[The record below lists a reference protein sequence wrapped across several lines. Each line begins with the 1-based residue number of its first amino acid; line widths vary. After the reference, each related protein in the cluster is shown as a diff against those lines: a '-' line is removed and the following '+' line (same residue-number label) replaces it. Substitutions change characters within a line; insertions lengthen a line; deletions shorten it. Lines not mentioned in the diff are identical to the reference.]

1 MFFQKK
7 KEEVINPKVLLVIL
21 DGWGR
26 GKNDLSNPLAEAH
39 LPTIQY
45 LEENYPSGS
54 LQASG
59 IAIGLPWGEVGNS
72 EVGHLTL
79 GAGKI
84 LYQHYP
90 KITMAIQDG
99 SFFQNTAFLE
109 AIAHVKKYNS
119 KLHLI
124 GVLTSGTVHAAFEHV
139 LALAE
144 LAKKNNIERLYLHP
158 FGDGRDG
165 PPEGGLE
172 LTKQLAAHLKK
183 IGTGKI
189 ATTCGRYYGMD
200 RDGNWDRTKQ
210 AYELITNGTG
220 IHAKTLDDAFQST
233 YEQKRTDE
241 FIPPHTFLIATEEN
255 GFVEDN
261 DAVIFWDFREDSIRQ
276 ITTPFALPNFTSF
289 PARIP
294 SNLFVVTMTHYDNAF
309 AAHVAFSPDVVAHP
323 LSKVV
328 SDANKKQ
335 LKIAETDKYAHVTNF
350 FNGFEENPFPQ
361 EDRILVPSKH
371 GTSKESAPEFMAP
384 TITQHIMEAIE
395 SQRYD
400 LIVVNYANA
409 DLIAH
414 AGEYELARQSVE
426 VLDMQLG
433 QIVAKIEQHPEYHLI
448 ITADHGNV
456 ESLRNPYTGV
466 PETKHNISPVPI
478 YIIQKNLKGNQGS
491 IGDGI
496 LSDVAPTI
504 LAFLNLPKPLEM
516 SGENLLKND

>member
-1 MFFQKK
+1 
-7 KEEVINPKVLLVIL
+7 
-21 DGWGR
+21 
-26 GKNDLSNPLAEAH
+26 
-39 LPTIQY
+39 
-45 LEENYPSGS
+45 
-54 LQASG
+54 
-59 IAIGLPWGEVGNS
+59 
-72 EVGHLTL
+72 VGHLTL

-99 SFFQNTAFLE
+99 SFFENPAFLE
-109 AIAHVKKYNS
+109 AIAHVKKHNS

-144 LAKKNNIERLYLHP
+144 LAKKNDIERLYLHP

-172 LTKQLAAHLKK
+172 LTKQLDKHLQT
-183 IGTGKI
+183 IGIGKI

-200 RDGNWDRTKQ
+200 RDGNWDRTQQ
-210 AYELITNGTG
+210 AYELITKNTGTY
-220 IHAKTLDDAFQST
+220 AKTLDEAFQPT
-233 YEQKRTDE
+233 YGKKLTDE
-241 FIPPHTFLIATEEN
+241 FIPPHTFLTD
-255 GFVEDN
+255 GFVENN

-276 ITTPFALPNFTSF
+276 IATPFALPNFNSF
-289 PARIP
+289 PARVP
-294 SNLFVVTMTHYDNAF
+294 SNLCVVTMTHYDDAF
-309 AAHVAFSPDVVAHP
+309 TTLVAFPPILVIHP

-328 SDANKKQ
+328 FDAGKKQ

-361 EDRILVPSKH
+361 EDRILVPSKS
-371 GTSKESAPEFMAP
+371 GNAKEAAPEFMAP
-384 TITQHIMEAIE
+384 TITQHVVEAIE
-395 SQRYD
+395 SQKYD

-414 AGEYELARQSVE
+414 AGEYYLARQSVE
-426 VLDMQLG
+426 VLDAQLG
-433 QIVAKIEQHPEYHLI
+433 QIVTKIEQHPEYHLI

-478 YIIQKNLKGNQGS
+478 YIVQKDLKGTHDS
-491 IGDGI
+491 MGDGI

-504 LAFLNLPKPLEM
+504 LAFLNLPKPPEM
-516 SGENLLKND
+516 TGKNLLG